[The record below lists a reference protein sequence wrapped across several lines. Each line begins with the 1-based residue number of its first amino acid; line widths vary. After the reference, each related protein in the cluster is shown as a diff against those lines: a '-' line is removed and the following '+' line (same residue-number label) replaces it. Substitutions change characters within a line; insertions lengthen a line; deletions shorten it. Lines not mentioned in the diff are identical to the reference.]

1 MDYSVKEYFE
11 LINSIDFEAKR
22 LNWHIDRLNDYVLNT
37 YGKRTR
43 YFLTDSE
50 LLELSQYL
58 KKQSSRKIIL
68 RKAGL
73 SLWKKQSFKIMNYR
87 Q

>member
-1 MDYSVKEYFE
+1 MDYSVKEYFG

-43 YFLTDSE
+43 YFLTARQ
-50 LLELSQYL
+50 LLELSEYL
-58 KKQSSRKIIL
+58 KSQSSRKITL
-68 RKAGL
+68 RKIGTNSWL
-73 SLWKKQSFKIMNYR
+73 KQSLKITNYR